1 MGDGCAES
9 SAMGGQT
16 LWEACRVAVQR
27 QEAGSVAGKDQIGA
41 ATENQANK
49 ELLEVLGHGDPCFL
63 SRGVAWEI
71 VAMRQEN

>member
-1 MGDGCAES
+1 
-9 SAMGGQT
+9 MGG
-16 LWEACRVAVQR
+16 LWSGRA
-27 QEAGSVAGKDQIGA
+27 EAGSRECCRRPGKDQIGA
-41 ATENQANK
+41 GTENQANK